1 MIINLQK
8 LRAAPSKQAELE
20 VEGAWAAEKRFG
32 RITRGSVDW
41 ISSPTTLAH
50 RYAEFATFR
59 DLTLN
64 ASYSKTWSIGGRAS
78 FHRVRLPSH

>member
-8 LRAAPSKQAELE
+8 LRAAPSKQAGLE

-32 RITRGSVDW
+32 RTTGGSVDR
-41 ISSPTTLAH
+41 IPSPTTLAH
-50 RYAEFATFR
+50 WYAEFATFR

-64 ASYSKTWSIGGRAS
+64 ASYSKTWSIGRQS
-78 FHRVRLPSH
+78 